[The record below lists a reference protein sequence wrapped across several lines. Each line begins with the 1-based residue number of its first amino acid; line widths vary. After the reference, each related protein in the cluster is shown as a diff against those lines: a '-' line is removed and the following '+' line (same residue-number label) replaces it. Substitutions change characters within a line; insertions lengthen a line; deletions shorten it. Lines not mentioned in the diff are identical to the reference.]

1 MNTREKIVA
10 GSGATA
16 ADRNAPD
23 AGAND
28 IDAAAEGL
36 ADSISNSM
44 FRPASN
50 GTGSGGGYRFPQWPR
65 RRARFERVKPRDG
78 PRDLVDKDN
87 PPALGKAL
95 T

>member
-36 ADSISNSM
+36 ADFN
-44 FRPASN
+44 FRLDVPPRLEWHRFGRGVPVSPMAAPASAV
-50 GTGSGGGYRFPQWPR
+50 
-65 RRARFERVKPRDG
+65 RARETTRWTKG
-78 PRDLVDKDN
+78 
-87 PPALGKAL
+87 LGR
-95 T
+95 